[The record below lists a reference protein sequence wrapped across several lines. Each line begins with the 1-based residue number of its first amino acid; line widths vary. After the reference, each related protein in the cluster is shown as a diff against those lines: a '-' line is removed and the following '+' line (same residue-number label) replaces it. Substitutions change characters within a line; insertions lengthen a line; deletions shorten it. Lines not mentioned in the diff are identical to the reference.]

1 MAKMTVKTV
10 NLKIKD
16 LEEFKEKV
24 KHVFQVAQETTTE
37 EEYGF
42 TCGRVLSM
50 IDDEIIRLECLETT
64 EEY

>member
-1 MAKMTVKTV
+1 MTKMTVKTV

-24 KHVFQVAQETTTE
+24 KHVFQVAQANTTE
-37 EEYGF
+37 EDYGF
-42 TCGRVLSM
+42 TAGRVLDM
-50 IDDEIIRLECLETT
+50 IDDEINRLENLETT